1 MTAEAES
8 KLLADTP
15 VNSSA
20 LDPDDFT
27 SFFANTYNNN
37 SAKGIYLTPGN
48 YQASH
53 IKLSSAQNT

>member
-1 MTAEAES
+1 MGVS
-8 KLLADTP
+8 ADTP

-27 SFFANTYNNN
+27 SFFSNTYNNN

-48 YQASH
+48 YQVSQLQGL
-53 IKLSSAQNT
+53 K